1 MLCGELHVIASVFFI
16 LLIDARHLQGSGSR
30 GQAGIVVILEKTNL
44 DADGCTKGREYTHLA
59 AACSA
64 ATMLRAHQYKA
75 RTLCPSQKTAS
86 DISESQ
92 QRVYV
97 QSQLTINNM
106 TFQVRKTQQA
116 DAC

>member
-1 MLCGELHVIASVFFI
+1 
-16 LLIDARHLQGSGSR
+16 
-30 GQAGIVVILEKTNL
+30 
-44 DADGCTKGREYTHLA
+44 
-59 AACSA
+59 
-64 ATMLRAHQYKA
+64 MLRAHQYKA
-75 RTLCPSQKTAS
+75 RTLCPSQQTAS